1 MNYQLSHREDVV
13 IRVDGDTQAL
23 VYNGTDYP
31 DYQAA
36 WHEYQAWLAAG
47 NTPAP
52 YVEPEK
58 PPEPTAK
65 EKLNS
70 LGITIADL
78 KAELGIA

>member
-1 MNYQLSHREDVV
+1 MNYQLSHREDIV

-31 DYQAA
+31 DYQAD
-36 WHEYQAWLAAG
+36 WDEYQGWLAKG

-52 YVEPEK
+52 YVEPVM
-58 PPEPTAK
+58 PPPPTIS

-70 LGITIADL
+70 MGITIADL
-78 KAELGIA
+78 KAELGIT